1 MKCRC
6 TGEHHCNGC
15 SAAEQGAVET
25 VGLMASHPFW
35 DWVRLQPLRR
45 REELLGLL
53 LAVKV
58 ELTIQEML

>member
-1 MKCRC
+1 
-6 TGEHHCNGC
+6 
-15 SAAEQGAVET
+15 
-25 VGLMASHPFW
+25 MASHPFW

>member
-1 MKCRC
+1 
-6 TGEHHCNGC
+6 
-15 SAAEQGAVET
+15 
-25 VGLMASHPFW
+25 MASHPFW
-35 DWVRLQPLRR
+35 DWVQLQPLRR